1 MSEGDF
7 WHSSHNLLKNS
18 CNFTQIQQWWTVSL
32 YWRIHSTFALELLVR
47 CKCTMMCSS
56 QLPVYPSLI
65 ILQGRIIFTAATIR
79 HFVLKYPFLYYSVS
93 RIAEARHTALK
104 GSVSRKHQEY
114 ITDIK
119 HKTQATHMGM
129 YSGVRK
135 RCNGRGFQPI
145 SVKPTYHHCTVTSS
159 SLLLWFSH
167 QITTSYII
175 KTESCESRG
184 HVSDRKISLH
194 SLLIFSTKTFWQ
206 LIDVTKVR
214 AQRNELK

>member
-1 MSEGDF
+1 MNCFLILEDSFNYTYVDM
-7 WHSSHNLLKNS
+7 
-18 CNFTQIQQWWTVSL
+18 NF
-32 YWRIHSTFALELLVR
+32 TFALELLVR

-79 HFVLKYPFLYYSVS
+79 HLALKYPFLYYSVS
-93 RIAEARHTALK
+93 HITEARHTALK

-114 ITDIK
+114 ITDTK

-129 YSGVRK
+129 YTGVRK
-135 RCNGRGFQPI
+135 RCKGSGFQPI

-159 SLLLWFSH
+159 SLLLRFSR
-167 QITTSYII
+167 QITTSHII

-206 LIDVTKVR
+206 FIDDTKVR
-214 AQRNELK
+214 ALRNELK